1 MRKNEIL
8 AYPLCRHQ
16 QKRFSELSRCS
27 SSLGAPSV
35 LLHGID
41 ATWRGSQ
48 SQPPS
53 RMQVSLLFH
62 PSFRN
67 KQSCKSPISRHWAA
81 KNKAGNVEACLL
93 FTAVLKILPT
103 LLPGLTPPKQNNSYV
118 LLSCLRCCDGGAGRF
133 STKLSDGNARSLLG
147 LPNFIYT
154 PALIAN
160 VTYWKH
166 VVRPGNRP
174 VAGGKPSSC
183 ELRSFWRITPWFDGI
198 EAKSLELLYLQVYL
212 ASERMGKIFKHGVGL
227 LLNFLLLLLLQ
238 SLTESVKILFV
249 FQCPLVRDVATVSPA
264 G

>member
-1 MRKNEIL
+1 M
-8 AYPLCRHQ
+8 
-16 QKRFSELSRCS
+16 FCS
-27 SSLGAPSV
+27 LV
-35 LLHGID
+35 
-41 ATWRGSQ
+41 
-48 SQPPS
+48 
-53 RMQVSLLFH
+53 
-62 PSFRN
+62 
-67 KQSCKSPISRHWAA
+67 
-81 KNKAGNVEACLL
+81 
-93 FTAVLKILPT
+93 
-103 LLPGLTPPKQNNSYV
+103 
-118 LLSCLRCCDGGAGRF
+118 RCCDGGAGRF

-238 SLTESVKILFV
+238 SLTESVRNSVRISMSSCSRCCDSV
-249 FQCPLVRDVATVSPA
+249 ACRLVTKLTDGNVHSFLRWPGFINIKNGVNHCLLNQPF
-264 G
+264 

>member
-1 MRKNEIL
+1 
-8 AYPLCRHQ
+8 
-16 QKRFSELSRCS
+16 
-27 SSLGAPSV
+27 
-35 LLHGID
+35 
-41 ATWRGSQ
+41 
-48 SQPPS
+48 
-53 RMQVSLLFH
+53 MQVSLLFH

-67 KQSCKSPISRHWAA
+67 KQSCKRPISRHWAA

-103 LLPGLTPPKQNNSYV
+103 LLPGLTLPKQNNSYV

-227 LLNFLLLLLLQ
+227 LLNFLLLLLAESDRIRKKFCSYFNVLLFEMLRQCRLQ
-238 SLTESVKILFV
+238 VSYQTDWWKCPQLLEVARVHQYQEWREPLLTQSTLLTGQWLTGEQSGIK
-249 FQCPLVRDVATVSPA
+249 
-264 G
+264 